1 MSLTQPQI
9 IPEGFC
15 NAGTAGID
23 YVIPPVSSL
32 NPDIVTQDKA
42 YPVSQATPLN
52 ENGVAVN
59 RPQTNGLWKLATDAI
74 AFLNKGGNYTF
85 DSALTGGYSKD
96 AILWCASNNT
106 FQRSLVNNNTANFIT
121 NPEYINDGINW
132 ASQGSNAANLVTA
145 QLTPTFLTDEQYII
159 SPVNFNGAVQQT
171 IVLSRSVI
179 DGTSTGA
186 GSDSIEF
193 IMTRNSSISA
203 LVINIQVISS
213 TLSPSQYGFKSTTL
227 SSPVTINGITIPS
240 GAVVYAFYLK
250 STIPNNNTNNKI
262 FGCYLSA
269 SQEFINSDI
278 NYPVLFEPVAAGTLV
293 GTSSI
298 IPFTTNATVEY
309 VVDRYQDVIDNTTTG
324 EVTIG
329 GRIARSAQTMHSTDE
344 SGGFSQVRT
353 SYTADGQG
361 TQKPVFNATVSLP
374 TGENAAFRLIPAD
387 VGGGYNGWYQSM
399 QNFTSANIF
408 GIVENYYI
416 NSSGKQLVGMYA
428 TNNGSSGNSISGVYA
443 QSGIRAYLAN
453 TANLDKSNPESIA
466 ILNDITANGVGIVA
480 SGGSY
485 LNGYIKFANNLI
497 IAWGQHSANNGNI
510 VNITYPISFNTPS
523 SNSPNL
529 SVSLTQGAPDPAFVL
544 INSKGNNG
552 FSCASYA
559 ASGLVATNPCAYS
572 YIAIGY

>member
-52 ENGVAVN
+52 ANGVAVN

-85 DSALTGGYSKD
+85 DATLTNGYSKD
-96 AILWCASNNT
+96 AILWCAKNNT

-132 ASQGSNAANLVTA
+132 KEQGSNAANQVTA
-145 QLTPTFLTDEQYII
+145 KGTPTFAAGEEYILCPI
-159 SPVNFNGAVQQT
+159 GINGEVEQT
-171 IVLSRSVI
+171 ISFVRLNGSVGTGIDYINYTMSINGNSSYSAVKIKVLS
-179 DGTSTGA
+179 STFPA
-186 GSDSIEF
+186 DKI
-193 IMTRNSSISA
+193 R
-203 LVINIQVISS
+203 
-213 TLSPSQYGFKSTTL
+213 FKSYLT

-240 GAVVYAFYLK
+240 PSIIVTLVLN
-250 STIPNNNTNNKI
+250 SSIPNIGTTNIIK
-262 FGCYLSA
+262 GSYLSA
-269 SQEFINSDI
+269 DSGFIKDI
-278 NYPVLFEPVAAGTLV
+278 SLYPVLFEPVAAGTLI
-293 GTSSI
+293 GSSSI

-329 GRIARSAQTMHSTDE
+329 GRIARSAQTMQSTNE
-344 SGGFSQVRT
+344 SGSFSQVRT
-353 SYTADGQG
+353 SYMADGQG

-374 TGENAAFRLIPAD
+374 TGANATFRSIPAG
-387 VGGGYNGWYQSM
+387 VGSGYNGWYQSM
-399 QNFTSANIF
+399 QNFTTSTIF
-408 GIVENYYI
+408 GIFENYYI

-428 TNNGSSGNSISGVYA
+428 TNNGSSGNSVSGVYA
-443 QSGIRAYLAN
+443 QNGIRAYLAN

-466 ILNDITANGVGIVA
+466 ILSDIVNNGVGIVA
-480 SGGSY
+480 SG
-485 LNGYIKFANNLI
+485 
-497 IAWGQHSANNGNI
+497 
-510 VNITYPISFNTPS
+510 
-523 SNSPNL
+523 SNSNGWWRKYADGWIEQGGYTKTLPSAASFATL
-529 SVSLTQGAPDPAFVL
+529 PIEFTTGASTVQISSTESLY
-544 INSKGNNG
+544 
-552 FSCASYA
+552 YA
-559 ASGLVATNPCAYS
+559 AEYSISVNFLYQFFPVAKSQSGIYLGGINVSWFAA
-572 YIAIGY
+572 GY